1 MHYHRRSYTKEGIPF
16 PPDTKAFL
24 YYSIPSGK
32 PRIAGELRLRV
43 ASSDDHAS
51 FESGSDLL
59 GKDGHPWTRP
69 LYYIPQ
75 VYSPLYEKLRE
86 ENFVSDDLDRVLSPF
101 LTVHPSNYHR
111 PHLYTL
117 NDPFIVDFNITR
129 LSLFIITE
137 QGMQILPFQGVFY
150 ESRNDFIHR
159 RPYTGAYISRHSY
172 IDPHESVLLG
182 SALARFERSTLPEH
196 KDART
201 VVLRFLKII
210 TPVKC
215 VIPSYDDYICP
226 PKEGELYRRSKS
238 ARKLDQSVWSVN
250 IDQTKG
256 SLIRGLQL
264 LWDA

>member
-1 MHYHRRSYTKEGIPF
+1 MKNETIPF

-59 GKDGHPWTRP
+59 DKDGHPWTRP
-69 LYYIPQ
+69 LYYLPQ
-75 VYSPLYEKLRE
+75 IYSPLYLKLMEEKL
-86 ENFVSDDLDRVLSPF
+86 VSDDLDRVLSS
-101 LTVHPSNYHR
+101 LLSVHPFPRYHR

-117 NDPFIVDFNITR
+117 NDPFVVDFHTTR

-137 QGMQILPFQGVFY
+137 QGVRILPFSRVFT
-150 ESRNDFIHR
+150 ESRSNCEGR

-172 IDPHESVLLG
+172 IDSHEFVG

-215 VIPSYDDYICP
+215 VIPSYDNYICP
-226 PKEGELYRRSKS
+226 PKEGELYRRSKIS
-238 ARKLDQSVWSVN
+238 LKLDQSVWSVN

-256 SLIRGLQL
+256 SMIRGLRL